1 MASTFTQAV
10 LSAGAAG
17 LNSSGSVVVP
27 ANTKMMFFF
36 VCADASNTAANNID
50 PNIVSWNS
58 INATKLFKIANNASG
73 TGQCLTV
80 YGIAN
85 PAAATSTAIVNHSG
99 QFHHQ
104 AIVCVANT
112 QTLTITFSA
121 DTFYGTTSTPSVSI
135 ASAVGDQTIFMVLS
149 DGLTGPSQI
158 TINGSSTLLSSD
170 GGTRQTFKIS
180 TSTSTGTTQSE
191 SWTLASAQR
200 TSALAINIH
209 EGVVQVD
216 TINGAS
222 SNPAID
228 VSATN
233 TATTTGLG
241 DITSITVSDGTR
253 SISPT
258 PNMPSGDGTFAFAW
272 PYTDGVTAP
281 IFGTPVTATF
291 SDGIKSAAMTGTY
304 PLPSDYN
311 SVTWLGATN
320 LSPHHLG
327 SVLTLVDGNFMHYP
341 NSNVTINPDGYMSF
355 ILGTIFPYDINGL
368 LQDATTGVITR
379 VTVTVSAD
387 GTIIGVAF
395 AKKITA
401 TKLTATKLTATK
413 LTAKKA

>member
-1 MASTFTQAV
+1 MSSTFTQAV
-10 LSAGAAG
+10 LSAAAAG
-17 LNSSGSVVVP
+17 VNSSGSVVVP

-50 PNIVSWNS
+50 PATVSWNS

-112 QTLTITFSA
+112 QPLTITFSA

-149 DGLTGPSQI
+149 DSLTGPSQI
-158 TINGSSTLLSSD
+158 TIDGSSTLLSSD

-200 TSALAINIH
+200 TSAVAINIH

-216 TINGAS
+216 SINGSA

-253 SISPT
+253 SINPT
-258 PNMPSGDGTFAFAW
+258 PNMPSGDGNFAFTW
-272 PYTDGVTAP
+272 PYTDGITAP

-291 SDGIKSAAMTGTY
+291 SDGANSAAMAGTY
-304 PLPSDYN
+304 PLPSNYN
-311 SVTWLGATN
+311 TVTWLGATN
-320 LSPHHLG
+320 ISPYHLG
-327 SVLTLVDGNFMHYP
+327 SVLTLTDGNFMHYE
-341 NSNVTINPDGYMSF
+341 NAYVSINQDGSMSF
-355 ILGTIFPYDINGL
+355 ILGTTFPYVINGL
-368 LQDATTGVITR
+368 LQDATSGVITR
-379 VTVTVSAD
+379 VIITVASDGAVISVGGLTVAGLTTSGLTTA
-387 GTIIGVAF
+387 G
-395 AKKITA
+395 ITRA
-401 TKLTATKLTATK
+401 GL
-413 LTAKKA
+413 